1 MCTQWRTGVGGAIG
15 LDYAVLPA
23 IMELVG
29 VPQDN
34 RLEVFNDLRLMEDA
48 ALAHLRKDSK

>member
-1 MCTQWRTGVGGAIG
+1 
-15 LDYAVLPA
+15 VLPA